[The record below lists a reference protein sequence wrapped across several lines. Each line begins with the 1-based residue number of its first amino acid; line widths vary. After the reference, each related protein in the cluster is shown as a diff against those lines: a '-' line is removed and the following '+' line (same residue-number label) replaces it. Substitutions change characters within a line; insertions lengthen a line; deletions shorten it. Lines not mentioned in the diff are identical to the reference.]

1 MKCRRWVRLYG
12 AAGRGGK
19 SCHSSY
25 PSRQQSDCDQVVFYA
40 SNLQSLMACV
50 LSKYFYGEWDMCM
63 KIAIV
68 SNGFW
73 NIGMAGG
80 KSLVLFSC
88 TNLGIYLSLIVV

>member
-1 MKCRRWVRLYG
+1 
-12 AAGRGGK
+12 
-19 SCHSSY
+19 
-25 PSRQQSDCDQVVFYA
+25 
-40 SNLQSLMACV
+40 MACV